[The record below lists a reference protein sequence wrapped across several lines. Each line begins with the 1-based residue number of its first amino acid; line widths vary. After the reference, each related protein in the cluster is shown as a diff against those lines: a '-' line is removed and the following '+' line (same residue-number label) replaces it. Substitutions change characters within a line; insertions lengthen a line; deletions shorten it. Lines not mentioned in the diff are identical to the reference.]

1 MLTFS
6 LGDTKAI
13 DKVDEKGKSK
23 ELVIDVTA
31 NLYWWEFSYPNEKI
45 VTSQELVVPTDKK
58 FTSDYIQLMLN
69 THSGYQQL
77 EEIGY
82 KRRRY

>member
-1 MLTFS
+1 MVWTIIPIILLIILAIPTVMLTFS

-31 NLYWWEFSYPNEKI
+31 NLYWWEFSYPNEK
-45 VTSQELVVPTDKK
+45 LLPAKNW
-58 FTSDYIQLMLN
+58 L
-69 THSGYQQL
+69 YQQIKSL
-77 EEIGY
+77 LQITFS
-82 KRRRY
+82 